1 MRQLLNM
8 KDKENSDEKTPQKKN
23 ITILELI
30 DSKRKYDHKIDISIN

>member
-1 MRQLLNM
+1 MRMLLNM
-8 KDKENSDEKTPQKKN
+8 KDKEYNQEKTQQKKN